1 MRAEASALSACC
13 SDRCPL
19 ATCAEWIDGNGNS
32 ESAPHAEYFYADGTV
47 SSNPGF
53 SLSEVF
59 ITCPTEVAAC
69 QAENAVCEG
78 ELATATDPLRGA
90 DAEWPTGT
98 RPLAFCGLRCRADRA
113 LCNVRRLGRV
123 PGCDRVRQRRH
134 HGPLKN
140 QLHMGTLKA
149 ERRR

>member
-1 MRAEASALSACC
+1 MLCLPAVLTVVC
-13 SDRCPL
+13 SPP
-19 ATCAEWIDGNGNS
+19 CAEWIDGNGNS

-59 ITCPTEVAAC
+59 ITCPTEVTAC

-78 ELATATDPLRGA
+78 ELAAATDPLRGA

-98 RPLAFCGLRCRADRA
+98 RAF
-113 LCNVRRLGRV
+113 
-123 PGCDRVRQRRH
+123 
-134 HGPLKN
+134 
-140 QLHMGTLKA
+140 
-149 ERRR
+149 